1 MRDAARIERIL
12 NKIKKVWNKYPDL
25 RLGQLLTNVDTHFEQ
40 NIFYYEDDE
49 FENALD
55 TFISQ
60 MSNE

>member
-25 RLGQLLTNVDTHFEQ
+25 RLGQLLINVDTHFGQ

-49 FENALD
+49 LEDALD
-55 TFISQ
+55 TF
-60 MSNE
+60 EEK